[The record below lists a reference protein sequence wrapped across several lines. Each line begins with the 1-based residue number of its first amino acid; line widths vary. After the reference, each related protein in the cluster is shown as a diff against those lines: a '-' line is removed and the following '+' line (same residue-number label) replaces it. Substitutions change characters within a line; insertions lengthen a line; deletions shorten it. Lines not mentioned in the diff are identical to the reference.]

1 VEHRRSET
9 DGENDAPHLRHGLQ
23 RRSGNPETGGGPLVG
38 GEANLAFDLL
48 AARMIVLTHPDAATK
63 EAI

>member
-1 VEHRRSET
+1 MAKMTLRICGMGCSEEVGT
-9 DGENDAPHLRHGLQ
+9 LKRA
-23 RRSGNPETGGGPLVG
+23 GGPLVG